1 MRSPDIVVVLDPQL
15 IVRDTAR
22 IVAGLKK
29 GGVVVANSSEKGLRR
44 IVELG
49 IDADI
54 YVVDATGIAKK
65 LGLVVAGWPV
75 VNTSIL
81 GALSRATNIV
91 SIESVTSAIAKQ
103 WGDSRLSKLN
113 IDAALRAY
121 NETKKLLP
129 QRVVEVKN

>member
-1 MRSPDIVVVLDPQL
+1 VRSPDIVVVLDPQL